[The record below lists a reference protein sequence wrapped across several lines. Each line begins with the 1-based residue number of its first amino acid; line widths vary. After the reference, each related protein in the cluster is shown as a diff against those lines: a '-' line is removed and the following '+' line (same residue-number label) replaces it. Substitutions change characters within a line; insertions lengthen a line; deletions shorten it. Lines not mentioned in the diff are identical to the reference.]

1 MERMTWRKVDIEQIV
16 TYVHYGIYRQL
27 TLGVS
32 TRPSSP
38 APASELVEPPLEGGV
53 EAEVV
58 DELLEALLVLALC
71 EVEGDLDLRLGG
83 QTQ

>member
-1 MERMTWRKVDIEQIV
+1 MTWRKGTVDIEQIV
-16 TYVHYGIYRQL
+16 TYVHYGISQ
-27 TLGVS
+27 LGVS
-32 TRPSSP
+32 TRHRSP
-38 APASELVEPPLEGGV
+38 ARPASELVEPPLEGGV

-71 EVEGDLDLRLGG
+71 EIEGDLDLRLGG

>member
-1 MERMTWRKVDIEQIV
+1 MYTTEYSHTHSRRFDTALR
-16 TYVHYGIYRQL
+16 
-27 TLGVS
+27 
-32 TRPSSP
+32 SP
-38 APASELVEPPLEGGV
+38 ARPASELVEPPLEGGV

-71 EVEGDLDLRLGG
+71 EIEGDLDLRLGG